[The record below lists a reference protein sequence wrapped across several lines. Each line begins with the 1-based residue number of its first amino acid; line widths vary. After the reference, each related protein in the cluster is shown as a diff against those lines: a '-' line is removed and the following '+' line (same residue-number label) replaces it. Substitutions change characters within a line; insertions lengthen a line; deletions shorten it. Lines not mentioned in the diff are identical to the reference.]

1 MLASEARKGFAQRC
15 GISFECLRG
24 GVHSNVFTAVCWIEP
39 SLCRAGSLDF
49 KAVFSLSQ
57 TKGHT
62 ESARVAGFQTR
73 EPYKDWAAELH
84 SEL

>member
-1 MLASEARKGFAQRC
+1 MLASAARKGFAQRC
-15 GISFECLRG
+15 GISFECIRG
-24 GVHSNVFTAVCWIEP
+24 GVHF
-39 SLCRAGSLDF
+39 LDRAELVPRRQSRFQSRIL
-49 KAVFSLSQ
+49 LSQ

-73 EPYKDWAAELH
+73 EPYKDWAAQLH